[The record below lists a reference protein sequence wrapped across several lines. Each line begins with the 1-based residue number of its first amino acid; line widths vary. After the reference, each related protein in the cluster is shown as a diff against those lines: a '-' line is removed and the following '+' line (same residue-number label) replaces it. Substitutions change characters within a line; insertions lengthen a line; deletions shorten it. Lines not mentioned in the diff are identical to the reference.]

1 MRLRENKNRASVL
14 QHIGPPPDW
23 RKSDICNTLTVEGLV
38 ESERSH
44 ELKMKRDSQY

>member
-14 QHIGPPPDW
+14 QHIGPPPR
-23 RKSDICNTLTVEGLV
+23 RKSDICNTLTGEGLV